1 MISSDFLECVIYIYN
16 ILGVCLSGRP
26 PGGKG
31 VRVSTPFIKAFP
43 WLLFPRN
50 GPLHLCTPFNT
61 TTLIRPMYIEEE
73 GVPFEDSHVRRNH
86 LVQERHTARSEE
98 QRATNVNRRAAQR
111 DACSDAQIAKK
122 KPSFEAA
129 CIS

>member
-1 MISSDFLECVIYIYN
+1 VS
-16 ILGVCLSGRP
+16 VCLVVLL
-26 PGGKG
+26 GGKG

-50 GPLHLCTPFNT
+50 GPLHLSLPFNT
-61 TTLIRPMYIEEE
+61 TTLIRPMNKEEE
-73 GVPFEDSHVRRNH
+73 GVPVKDSHVRWNH
-86 LVQERHTARSEE
+86 FVRERHTARSEE
-98 QRATNVNRRAAQR
+98 QRVMNVSRRAAQR
-111 DACSDAQIAKK
+111 DACSDAQIVTK